1 MINNEQDKTISDTEN
16 TAGLNNNSNGLQAVD
31 NSRMS
36 ADDHTNIVDINSN
49 KGMKKNPVYNN
60 LDMLT
65 TEEARIRGR
74 NGGKKSGE
82 TRRQKKTMRETLQ
95 DALQIELSPDKLQEL
110 GADMSLLNGQNTV
123 LSAIIASTIREAING
138 DTKAIQFVRDSIGEQ
153 PKQEIVQEVI
163 TKDDIELIDDLKTLL
178 SS

>member
-1 MINNEQDKTISDTEN
+1 MIENGQDKTISDIEN
-16 TAGLNNNSNGLQAVD
+16 TAGLNSDMQD
-31 NSRMS
+31 SS
-36 ADDHTNIVDINSN
+36 ISDDHKQKAIQNSKYN
-49 KGMKKNPVYNN
+49 LQNLKPFNPNYSNR
-60 LDMLT
+60 LT
-65 TEEARIRGR
+65 TEEAQKRGR
-74 NGGKKSGE
+74 NGGIKSGE

-95 DALQIELSPDKLQEL
+95 DALQIELSSDKLQEL
-110 GADMSLLNGQNTV
+110 GADISLLNGQNTV

-163 TKDDIELIDDLKTLL
+163 TKEDIELIDDLKNLL

>member
-1 MINNEQDKTISDTEN
+1 MIENGQDKTITDIEN
-16 TAGLNNNSNGLQAVD
+16 TAGHIDDRITD
-31 NSRMS
+31 NSRPIDS
-36 ADDHTNIVDINSN
+36 DDHTNNG
-49 KGMKKNPVYNN
+49 KVYNIQN
-60 LDMLT
+60 LKPYNKTDRILSK
-65 TEEARIRGR
+65 EEAKRRGSI
-74 NGGKKSGE
+74 GGKKSGE
-82 TRRQKKTMRETLQ
+82 SRRQKKTMRETLQ
-95 DALQIELSPDKLQEL
+95 DALQIELSSDKLQEL

-163 TKDDIELIDDLKTLL
+163 TKDDIELIDDLKNLL